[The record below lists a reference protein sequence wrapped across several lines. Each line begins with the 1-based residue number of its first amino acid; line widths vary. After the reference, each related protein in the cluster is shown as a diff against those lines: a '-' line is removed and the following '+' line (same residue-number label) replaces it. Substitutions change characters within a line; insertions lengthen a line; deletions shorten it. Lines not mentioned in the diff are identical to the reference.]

1 MAKQKFNITGMTCSA
16 CSAHVE
22 KAVNRLEGVRTASV
36 NLLANSMSAEY
47 DESILSLEDIIQAVI
62 QSGYGASLPQ
72 EAGTKAGPAPKEDT
86 MAQELA
92 GMKRRMVWSFVFLIP
107 LFYISMGHMM
117 GAPLPAFLVGHENAV
132 AFGLTQL
139 LLTLPIMYLNDK
151 YYKVG
156 FKTLWNR
163 APNMDS
169 LIAVGSAA
177 AVVYGVFAIYQM
189 GWGLGRGDMD
199 LVAKYHMD
207 LYFESAGMILTLIT
221 MGKFLETRSKGKTG
235 EAISRL
241 MDLAPKTASVIR
253 EGVETEIPVEEVQV
267 GDRVVVRPGQ
277 SVPVDGV
284 IVEGQSA
291 VDESALTGES
301 LPVDK
306 GPGDKVA
313 AASINK
319 SGFFTFEASR
329 VGEDTTLAQMI
340 RLVEEA
346 SASKA
351 PIAKLADKVSG
362 VFVPVVM
369 GIALIAALAW
379 LITSHGFT
387 QALTAGV
394 AVLVI
399 SCPCALG
406 LATPVAIMVGTG
418 KGAENG
424 ILIKSAEALETLH
437 TINTVVLDK
446 TGTLTQGKPVVTDI
460 IPAPGNSEEGLLRT
474 AFCLE
479 GPSEHPLATAIVEEA
494 ERRSIP
500 ITSVGGFTAVHG
512 RGVRAS
518 IGSDICFG
526 GNRAMVEE
534 AGIDPGPLAV
544 KADELAAQGKTPLYF
559 GDETEKKLL
568 GIIAVAD
575 TPKLSSK
582 DAVAAFRE
590 LGLEVVMLTG
600 DNRRTAEAIGRE
612 LGVTQVMAEVLP
624 QDKERKISA
633 LQAEGKKVAMV
644 GDGINDAPAL
654 ARAEVGLAIGAGTDV
669 AIESADI
676 VLMKSDLLDV
686 AAAVELSRATI
697 RNIKQNLFWAFF
709 YNSLG
714 IPLAAGVFYYAL
726 HWQLNPMFAAAAMS
740 LSSVTVVT
748 NALRLRFFKSKFRS
762 DTPAEP
768 VCNGTCPLE
777 LKNIPN
783 QGGNKT
789 MNKTMKIEG
798 MMCGHCTGRVEK
810 ALSAIDGVSAVE
822 MSLEGKSATLTLSK
836 DVDNQVLTD
845 AVTQAG
851 YEVVSVQ

>member
-22 KAVNRLEGVRTASV
+22 KAVNRLEGMKTASV
-36 NLLANSMSAEY
+36 NLLANSMTAEY
-47 DESILSLEDIIQAVI
+47 DEGVLSAEDIIQAVI

-72 EAGTKAGPAPKEDT
+72 SAGDKTAAPKEDG

-92 GMKRRMVWSFVFLIP
+92 GMKHRMVWSFIFLIP

-189 GWGLGRGDMD
+189 GWGLGHGDME

-221 MGKFLETRSKGKTG
+221 LGKFLETRSKGKTG

-241 MDLAPKTASVIR
+241 MDLAPKTAHVIR
-253 EGVETEIPVEEVQV
+253 GGVETEIPVEEVQV

-277 SVPVDGV
+277 SIPVDGV

-319 SGFFTFEASR
+319 SGSFIFEASR

-362 VFVPVVM
+362 IFVPVVM
-369 GIALIAALAW
+369 AIALVAAVAW
-379 LITSHGFT
+379 LITGHSAT

-437 TINTVVLDK
+437 TIDTVVLDK
-446 TGTLTQGKPVVTDI
+446 TGTLTQGRPVVTDI
-460 IPAPGNSEEGLLRT
+460 IPAPGNSKEGLLCT

-494 ERRSIP
+494 ERRNIP

-518 IGSDICFG
+518 IGSNICFG

-534 AGIDPGPLAV
+534 AGIDPGPLAG
-544 KADELAAQGKTPLYF
+544 KADELAAEGKTPLYF

-568 GIIAVAD
+568 GVIAVAD
-575 TPKLSSK
+575 TPKPSSK

-612 LGVTQVMAEVLP
+612 LGVTSVLAEVLP
-624 QDKERKISA
+624 QDKERKIAS

-762 DTPAEP
+762 DTPAAP
-768 VCNGTCPLE
+768 ACNGTCPLE
-777 LKNIPN
+777 LKDKPN

-798 MMCGHCTGRVEK
+798 MMCAHCTGRVEK

-845 AVTQAG
+845 AVTEAG